1 MIETNVEKQVLFI
14 NLSHGPVNAL
24 NEEVLAA
31 IIKAIETQGF
41 DDNVKVIVIKGNE
54 KCFSAG
60 ADIKSF
66 PNLTKHERLDLASTS
81 AKLFRLIKT
90 CHKPVISSIHGVCL
104 GGGFELALACDMRL
118 ITKDTKVGLPEINL
132 GIFPGFGGVRR
143 LSYMIGQ
150 HKALQI
156 ALTGENINLDDIKYL
171 FNEIVKDKAELEKAT
186 EELAYNIASKSLDSI
201 KVIKQMS
208 NLDLSLESD
217 QIEERHFV
225 DIIESENAQE
235 GIDAFISKR
244 KPEFK

>member
-1 MIETNVEKQVLFI
+1 MIKTNIERNVLFI
-14 NLSHGPVNAL
+14 ELNNGPVNVL
-24 NEEVLAA
+24 NEAVLNQ
-31 IIKAIETQGF
+31 IIGAIEEIGF
-41 DDNVKVIVIKGNE
+41 SNDVKVIVIKGNE

-66 PNLTKHERLDLASTS
+66 LELSKHERLNLASTS

-104 GGGFELALACDMRL
+104 GGGLELALACDMR
-118 ITKDTKVGLPEINL
+118 IIANDTKVGLPEVNL

-143 LSYMIGQ
+143 LSAMIGQ

-156 ALTGENINLDDIKYL
+156 ALTGDMIKPEDISHL
-171 FNEIVKDKAELEKAT
+171 FNNIVGQDELDNVTK
-186 EELAYNIASKSLDSI
+186 ELAFNIASKSLDSI

-208 NLDLSLESD
+208 NLDISLESD

-225 DIIESENAQE
+225 DIIETENAQE

-244 KPEFK
+244 TPNFK

>member
-1 MIETNVEKQVLFI
+1 MIKTNIEQNVLFI
-14 NLSHGPVNAL
+14 ELNNGPVNVL
-24 NEEVLAA
+24 NEAVLNQ
-31 IIKAIETQGF
+31 IIGAIEEIGF
-41 DDNVKVIVIKGNE
+41 GNDVKVIVIKGNE

-66 PNLTKHERLDLASTS
+66 LELSKHERLNLASTS

-104 GGGFELALACDMRL
+104 GGGLELALACDMRI
-118 ITKDTKVGLPEINL
+118 ITNDTKVGLPEVNL

-143 LSYMIGQ
+143 LSAMIGQ

-156 ALTGENINLDDIKYL
+156 ALTGDMINPEDVSHL
-171 FNEIVKDKAELEKAT
+171 FNDIVEQNELDNVT
-186 EELAYNIASKSLDSI
+186 EELAFNIASKSSDSI

-208 NLDLSLESD
+208 NLDISLESD

-225 DIIESENAQE
+225 DIIETENAQE

-244 KPEFK
+244 TPNFK

>member
-1 MIETNVEKQVLFI
+1 MIKTNIEQNVLFI
-14 NLSHGPVNAL
+14 ELNNGPVNVL
-24 NEEVLAA
+24 NEAVLNQ
-31 IIKAIETQGF
+31 IIGAIEEIGF
-41 DDNVKVIVIKGNE
+41 GNDVKVIVIKGNE

-66 PNLTKHERLDLASTS
+66 LELSKHERLNLASTS

-104 GGGFELALACDMRL
+104 GGGLELALACDMRI
-118 ITKDTKVGLPEINL
+118 ITNDTKVGLPEVNL

-143 LSYMIGQ
+143 LSAMIGQ

-156 ALTGENINLDDIKYL
+156 ALTGDMIKPEDVSHL
-171 FNEIVKDKAELEKAT
+171 FNDIVEQNELDNVMK
-186 EELAYNIASKSLDSI
+186 ELAFNIASKSSDSI

-208 NLDLSLESD
+208 NLDISLESD

-225 DIIESENAQE
+225 DIIETENAQE

-244 KPEFK
+244 TPNFK

>member
-1 MIETNVEKQVLFI
+1 MIKTNIEQNVLFI
-14 NLSHGPVNAL
+14 ELNNGPVNVL
-24 NEEVLAA
+24 NEAVLNQ
-31 IIKAIETQGF
+31 IIGAIEEIGF
-41 DDNVKVIVIKGNE
+41 GNDVKVIVIKGNE

-66 PNLTKHERLDLASTS
+66 LELSKHERLNLASTS

-104 GGGFELALACDMRL
+104 GGGLELALACDMRI
-118 ITKDTKVGLPEINL
+118 ITNDTKVGLPEVNL

-143 LSYMIGQ
+143 LSAMIGQ

-156 ALTGENINLDDIKYL
+156 ALTGDMIKPEDVSHL
-171 FNEIVKDKAELEKAT
+171 FNDLVEQNELDNVTK
-186 EELAYNIASKSLDSI
+186 ELAFNIASKSSDSI

-208 NLDLSLESD
+208 NLDISLESD

-225 DIIESENAQE
+225 DIIETENAQE

-244 KPEFK
+244 TPNFK

>member
-1 MIETNVEKQVLFI
+1 MIKTNIEQSVLFI
-14 NLSHGPVNAL
+14 ELNNGPVNVL
-24 NEEVLAA
+24 NEAVLNQ
-31 IIKAIETQGF
+31 IIGAIEEIGF
-41 DDNVKVIVIKGNE
+41 SNDVKVIVIKGNE

-66 PNLTKHERLDLASTS
+66 LELSKHERLNLASTS

-104 GGGFELALACDMRL
+104 GGGLELALASDMR
-118 ITKDTKVGLPEINL
+118 IIANDTKVGLPEVNL

-143 LSYMIGQ
+143 LSAMIGQ

-156 ALTGENINLDDIKYL
+156 ALTGDMIKPEDISHL
-171 FNEIVKDKAELEKAT
+171 FNDIVGQDELDKITK
-186 EELAYNIASKSLDSI
+186 ELAFNIASKSLDSI

-208 NLDLSLESD
+208 NLDISLESD

-225 DIIESENAQE
+225 DIIETENAQE

-244 KPEFK
+244 TPNFK